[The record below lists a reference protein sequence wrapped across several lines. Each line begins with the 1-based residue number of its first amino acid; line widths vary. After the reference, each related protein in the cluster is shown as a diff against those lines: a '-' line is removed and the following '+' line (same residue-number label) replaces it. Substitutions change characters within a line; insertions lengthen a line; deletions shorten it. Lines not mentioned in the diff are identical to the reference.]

1 MPVGVCK
8 LCLQLRE
15 LESSHLIQKAL
26 YRRFLKQ
33 SGETPIVMTPALV
46 TTTSKQ
52 VRDFVFCRE
61 CEGRFNVGGE
71 RYVMSQISD
80 ARKSFPLR
88 DTLRGQTPTPVGP
101 FLQFSGHTAGVDA
114 NKLAYYAVSMVW
126 RGAVHV
132 WKSMAG
138 QVTGL
143 TVKSYMEE
151 MRRYLLGETP
161 LPANI
166 YVFVLVCL
174 DLVSQVQA
182 LSPFP
187 VGGVS
192 EQRFELLVNGI
203 FFQVGIDCPADVI
216 SNVCC
221 VQAPGNPIFAGDHAK
236 ATLDSLRDMLQKAKV
251 TTNVP
256 ATGNVV
262 ALVTRPKE
270 ND

>member
-15 LESSHLIQKAL
+15 LENSHLMQKAL

-33 SGETPIVMTPALV
+33 SGGSPIVMTPALA
-46 TTTSKQ
+46 TSTSKQ

-61 CEGRFNVGGE
+61 CERRFNVGGE
-71 RYVMSQISD
+71 QYVMSQISD

-88 DTLRGQTPTPVGP
+88 DALRGQTPTRAGP
-101 FLQFSGHTAGVDA
+101 CLQFSGHTAGIDT

-132 WKSMAG
+132 WQSMAG
-138 QVTGL
+138 QTTGL
-143 TVKSYMEE
+143 TVKSHMEE
-151 MRRYLLGETP
+151 MRLYLVGETP
-161 LPANI
+161 LPASI

-192 EQRFELLVNGI
+192 EQRFELW
-203 FFQVGIDCPADVI
+203 
-216 SNVCC
+216 
-221 VQAPGNPIFAGDHAK
+221 
-236 ATLDSLRDMLQKAKV
+236 
-251 TTNVP
+251 
-256 ATGNVV
+256 
-262 ALVTRPKE
+262 
-270 ND
+270 

>member
-1 MPVGVCK
+1 MSLGVCK

-15 LESSHLIQKAL
+15 LKNSHFMQKAL

-33 SGETPIVMTPALV
+33 SGESPLVMTPALV
-46 TTTSKQ
+46 TSTSKQ
-52 VRDFVFCRE
+52 VRDFVFCGE
-61 CEGRFNVGGE
+61 CERRFNVGGE

-88 DTLRGQTPTPVGP
+88 DTLREQTPTPAGP
-101 FLQFSGHTAGVDA
+101 FLQFSGHMAGVDV

-126 RGAVHV
+126 RGAVHS
-132 WKSMAG
+132 WQSMAG
-138 QVTGL
+138 QTTGL
-143 TVKSYMEE
+143 TVKSHMEE

-192 EQRFELLVNGI
+192 EQRFELLVSGI
-203 FFQVGIDCPADVI
+203 FFQVGIACPADVI

-221 VQAPGNPIFAGDHAK
+221 VHAPGNPIFVGDHGNAS
-236 ATLDSLRDMLQKAKV
+236 LDSLRVLLQKAEV
-251 TTNVP
+251 TRGVP
-256 ATGNVV
+256 ETGNVV
-262 ALVTRPKE
+262 ALVTRLTR
-270 ND
+270 NT